1 MYRIHSILPFL
12 FVLLTGMTVQATAAP
27 SVLVTVPALHSLV
40 SGLMDGIAE
49 PKLLMDD
56 PDPGPGLTLSGSQLR
71 MLANI
76 DRLTL
81 QGYHLALD
89 LIHPVPMARI
99 SIST

>member
-12 FVLLTGMTVQATAAP
+12 FVLLTGIAVQATAAP

-49 PKLLMDD
+49 RKLLMDD
-56 PDPGPGLTLSGSQLR
+56 PEPSPGLTLSGSQLR

-76 DRLTL
+76 DMIVWAGPGL
-81 QGYHLALD
+81 GWAGKES
-89 LIHPVPMARI
+89 A
-99 SIST
+99 